1 MIENTLHAK
10 ATMTVVVDGNPSA
23 VNKSTNTRDI
33 NRLVMPTVFILL
45 MASLPYST
53 NGSSIFSAE
62 AQNSTTTTG
71 DDQNADGAI
80 SSFRMSGGIGSLA
93 TDLLNVT
100 IRENLTDETPIYVL
114 VGNWSM
120 DVINGEVNYFQVDFI
135 MSLQDGTQMHV
146 YSVNN
151 LRNIVIPSSP
161 AEEEGSSPVEGFPS
175 NLVISPASNYSLSL
189 SGYVDVLTN
198 DTVKW
203 ENVPLSIDIFNGN
216 TISILLYPSETDNQ
230 FKGQP
235 IYGVVAWILDANDK
249 PIKPSIWAIT

>member
-1 MIENTLHAK
+1 MLSSHAGNYMNFLKHAYYVNDYMIENTLHAK
-10 ATMTVVVDGNPSA
+10 ATMTVVVDGNPSV

-33 NRLVMPTVFILL
+33 NRLVMPAVFILL

-71 DDQNADGAI
+71 DDQNAEGAI
-80 SSFRMSGGIGSLA
+80 SSFRMSGGIGSLV

-120 DVINGEVNYFQVDFI
+120 DVINGEVNYFQVDFV

-151 LRNIVIPSSP
+151 
-161 AEEEGSSPVEGFPS
+161 
-175 NLVISPASNYSLSL
+175 
-189 SGYVDVLTN
+189 
-198 DTVKW
+198 
-203 ENVPLSIDIFNGN
+203 
-216 TISILLYPSETDNQ
+216 
-230 FKGQP
+230 
-235 IYGVVAWILDANDK
+235 
-249 PIKPSIWAIT
+249 